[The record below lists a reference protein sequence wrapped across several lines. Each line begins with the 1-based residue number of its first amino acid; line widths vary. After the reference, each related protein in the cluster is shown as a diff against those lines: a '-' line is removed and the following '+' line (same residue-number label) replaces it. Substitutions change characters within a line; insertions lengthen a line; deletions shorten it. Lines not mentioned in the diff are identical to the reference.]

1 MAITAHKDCTL
12 LLTVESL
19 KGISKVEEVT
29 GDCSRQFI
37 CSEVTRD
44 RQKPRGLTG

>member
-1 MAITAHKDCTL
+1 VAITAHKDCTL

-29 GDCSRQFI
+29 GNCSRQFV
-37 CSEVTRD
+37 CSEVTREK
-44 RQKPRGLTG
+44 QEPRGLTG